1 MHAANATPGLP
12 APAAVE
18 PELGAPPPVP
28 TVDEVAAA
36 PAALAVVGVS
46 ELPPHP
52 ATITPLA
59 SIAAASRHT
68 RRDPA
73 ARLRT
78 MPSCISV
85 SF

>member
-1 MHAANATPGLP
+1 MHAANASAPGGP
-12 APAAVE
+12 AVLDPAVVVE
-18 PELGAPPPVP
+18 PALATLDAPVFAPPTAV
-28 TVDEVAAA
+28 
-36 PAALAVVGVS
+36 VVGVW